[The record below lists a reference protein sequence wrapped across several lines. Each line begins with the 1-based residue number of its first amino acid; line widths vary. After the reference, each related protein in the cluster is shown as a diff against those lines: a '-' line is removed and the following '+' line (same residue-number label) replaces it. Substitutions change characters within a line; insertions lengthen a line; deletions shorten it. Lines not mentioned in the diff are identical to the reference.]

1 MICYVQTLIQLW
13 DFIKG
18 LNRGYYNNSF
28 NI

>member
-13 DFIKG
+13 VFIKK